1 MWSYKRFEIDWKYLL
16 AGAVCILFI
25 MSRYFLPEFLDNENI
40 YSVHTLKLLDP
51 EYLKYDPFMGGISYF
66 TLIFSVASLPFYAVF
81 DPLIA
86 LMIIRVLIWTFQIW
100 ALLKLTRTLG
110 LTWWSFILFIIL
122 FINIPSRLAG
132 EWIIGSAASKPVSYA
147 FVFLSLDALLK
158 NKIKKAG
165 MFSGAAVSLHVLS
178 GGWSALAIFITILIN
193 SWQNR
198 RLKDVINFGISS
210 FMFSIPG
217 LLPALLRVLGVVGNK
232 NLLENASLPIENAD
246 KIYVTFANPFHLDPT
261 FFIQGLEV
269 IKVMV
274 IFAAPIIL
282 YKLFLKK
289 EYASIMNKFLTI
301 IIVFFLMGIIA
312 GKLELYQ
319 FTKYYPFRV
328 ADGLLPMNLWIG
340 FSLMIQSLFKGVKYQ
355 KTVSFSLIPFIMITS
370 NYLIDIS
377 EPQRRYRTFIKLL
390 KHTEPRETPY
400 RTKDTLERLYNK
412 FMEKKFDGFEDMADW
427 INSNTPQDSIF
438 ITPPIEYEF
447 ALKAQRAQV
456 VTYKCVPPGKKIFLW
471 KQRMEDLNG
480 GKFIQEGK
488 GWMYMELK
496 KNYPKLEEYEIRA
509 MKNKYG
515 ADYIMTTT
523 NGYKGFE
530 IVYQNQIY
538 TLYKI
543 L

>member
-1 MWSYKRFEIDWKYLL
+1 
-16 AGAVCILFI
+16 
-25 MSRYFLPEFLDNENI
+25 
-40 YSVHTLKLLDP
+40 
-51 EYLKYDPFMGGISYF
+51 
-66 TLIFSVASLPFYAVF
+66 
-81 DPLIA
+81 
-86 LMIIRVLIWTFQIW
+86 
-100 ALLKLTRTLG
+100 
-110 LTWWSFILFIIL
+110 
-122 FINIPSRLAG
+122 
-132 EWIIGSAASKPVSYA
+132 
-147 FVFLSLDALLK
+147 
-158 NKIKKAG
+158 
-165 MFSGAAVSLHVLS
+165 
-178 GGWSALAIFITILIN
+178 
-193 SWQNR
+193 
-198 RLKDVINFGISS
+198 
-210 FMFSIPG
+210 
-217 LLPALLRVLGVVGNK
+217 
-232 NLLENASLPIENAD
+232 
-246 KIYVTFANPFHLDPT
+246 
-261 FFIQGLEV
+261 
-269 IKVMV
+269 
-274 IFAAPIIL
+274 
-282 YKLFLKK
+282 
-289 EYASIMNKFLTI
+289 
-301 IIVFFLMGIIA
+301 MGIIA

-377 EPQRRYRTFIKLL
+377 EPQRRYSTFIKLL

-496 KNYPKLEEYEIRA
+496 KNYPKLEEHEIRA

-523 NGYKGFE
+523 NGYKNFN